1 MKKSIESSQRTHESQ
16 IADMRSKH
24 NQQVEQLNEELETF
38 RKVRLRL
45 SAFVLTL
52 RPNKKYLRLG

>member
-38 RKVRLRL
+38 RKVRL
-45 SAFVLTL
+45 SAFVLNL
-52 RPNKKYLRLG
+52 RPK